1 MNESLRSPK
10 RAPPVIRI
18 MAVTPILTVKPDQA
32 NLPAARSHFDMH
44 GALIVP
50 HVFQYVFQSDEIDH
64 IRDTFTE
71 KVESDSTFAAVVHSS
86 MVRSPTR
93 AIGSDAR

>member
-10 RAPPVIRI
+10 RAAPVIRI
-18 MAVTPILTVKPDQA
+18 STMAVTPILTVKPDQA

-50 HVFQYVFQSDEIDH
+50 HVFQSDEIDH